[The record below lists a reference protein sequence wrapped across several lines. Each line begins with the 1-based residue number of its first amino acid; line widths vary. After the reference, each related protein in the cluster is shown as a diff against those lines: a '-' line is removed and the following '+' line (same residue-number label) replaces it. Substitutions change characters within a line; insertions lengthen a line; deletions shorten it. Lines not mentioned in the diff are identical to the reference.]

1 MNFKTNPLAQHR
13 DDFQALALGAI
24 NYDEIAGYYEYE
36 STARQEGR
44 PELEDLANRI
54 AAGDERAALAY
65 IRDELARQRKTCGN
79 SSEDVIRGLPSWFNA
94 PFTNHD
100 VLQWLYNVGVIE
112 APSFPDLLQSY
123 DCDQRPE
130 IVDFYQDLIDQW
142 WFKLGATLRQLADD
156 CDGPVLPA
164 YIKRAQRPRAF
175 RVMVNAQE
183 AAHVDGLPSWPV
195 MVFAGAVDDARAKAV
210 EQFTAANPWITSD
223 DQVYP
228 GNTSRIP
235 AGSESAAFIAA
246 GHPLIDNDALNFNQV
261 GE

>member
-1 MNFKTNPLAQHR
+1 MEDNRVAEKPTQQR
-13 DDFQALALGAI
+13 EMLGI
-24 NYDEIAGYYEYE
+24 L
-36 STARQEGR
+36 S
-44 PELEDLANRI
+44 
-54 AAGDERAALAY
+54 RAAA
-65 IRDELARQRKTCGN
+65 TMMH
-79 SSEDVIRGLPSWFNA
+79 SSG
-94 PFTNHD
+94 FT
-100 VLQWLYNVGVIE
+100 
-112 APSFPDLLQSY
+112 
-123 DCDQRPE
+123 
-130 IVDFYQDLIDQW
+130 YQDLIDQW